1 MRYGLLLSALMLP
14 LSAMADGGI
23 MEQVFANNPDLQSAK
38 MTYEADALN
47 FRAEN
52 NLADPEV
59 ELAYLFDRPGK
70 SIELSVTEGIDW
82 PGVYGARKKYIKH
95 QITALEYVYQTKCV
109 EISSQV
115 RLALADLVNV
125 NRRIAL
131 QKRVLAEEENL
142 LDLLSEKYADR
153 EISIIEMNKLRLEL
167 FDNKVAL
174 KDLNVQKNV
183 IIESLKALNGG
194 KELSGLDTDAVEYSG
209 GILEPVDFYISDF
222 RQYSPEY
229 KVAIQQQIVGA
240 QAEKVAKLSNFPG
253 FTVGYKYKDEGGEQ
267 AHGFIVGMSIPIFS
281 GRHKLSAAKSRSL
294 ADSYAADNTGLQEE
308 LRVRSG
314 YAALLSQEEMIG
326 KYKPLVENEDYYRIL
341 SEALN
346 GGQISLRD
354 YIIEIRDI
362 AEATQKLYD
371 MEYSFQTGYVDLT
384 KYDVLKDVGNLF

>member
-131 QKRVLAEEENL
+131 QKRVLAEEEDL

-194 KELSGLDTDAVEYSG
+194 KELSGLDTDAVEYSC

-384 KYDVLKDVGNLF
+384 KYDVLKDAGNLF

>member
-38 MTYEADALN
+38 MTYESDALN

-194 KELSGLDTDAVEYSG
+194 KELSGLDTDVVEYSG
-209 GILEPVDFYISDF
+209 AILEPVDFYISDF

-384 KYDVLKDVGNLF
+384 KYDVLKDAGNLF

>member
-194 KELSGLDTDAVEYSG
+194 KELSGLDTDVVEYSG
-209 GILEPVDFYISDF
+209 AILEPVDFYISDF

>member
-194 KELSGLDTDAVEYSG
+194 KELSGLDTDVVEYSG
-209 GILEPVDFYISDF
+209 AILEPVDFYISDF

-281 GRHKLSAAKSRSL
+281 GRYKLSAAKSRSL